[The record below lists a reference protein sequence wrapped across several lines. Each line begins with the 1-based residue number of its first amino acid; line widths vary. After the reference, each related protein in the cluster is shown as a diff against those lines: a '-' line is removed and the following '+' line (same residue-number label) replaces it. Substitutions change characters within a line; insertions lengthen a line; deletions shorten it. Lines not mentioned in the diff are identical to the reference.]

1 MLKINTSIPSFE
13 FNLKG
18 DNRTHYNNN
27 HNATNIIR
35 NGEGFNKH
43 KQNYFLGAKRK
54 PENKLESQ
62 NLIKLIKNSG
72 EKGSNNNDQI
82 IGKKIEFKLSHVL
95 HGENT
100 IIKTK
105 SEEELDKSNTTSNT
119 ISNSNKPKEFYS
131 DEMVDKMIGW
141 KKQTNI
147 GPGLNNLGNTC
158 FLNSVLQSLL
168 YTSSLRNYL
177 THTEHLKICK
187 VKGIC
192 FMCELGKLIGYIGKI
207 IYSYFI

>member
-1 MLKINTSIPSFE
+1 MLKLNTSIPSFE
-13 FNLKG
+13 LNLKG

-35 NGEGFNKH
+35 NGEGFNKN

-54 PENKLESQ
+54 PEDKLESQ
-62 NLIKLIKNSG
+62 NLINLIKNSR
-72 EKGSNNNDQI
+72 EKESDINNDQI
-82 IGKKIEFKLSHVL
+82 IGNKIEFKLSHVL

-105 SEEELDKSNTTSNT
+105 GEVELDKSIITSNS
-119 ISNSNKPKEFYS
+119 ISNSNKSKEFYS
-131 DEMVDKMIGW
+131 DEMIDKMIGW
-141 KKQTNI
+141 KKMTNI

-168 YTSSLRNYL
+168 YTPSLRNYL
-177 THTEHLKICK
+177 THTEHLKNCK

-192 FMCELGKLIGYIGKI
+192 FLCEFGKLISYIGKI
-207 IYSYFI
+207 IY